1 MPCWSRRK
9 ALLRRR
15 CAETDRSRFVLRRN
29 IRYSPV
35 MSPFQTLFLVPFAA
49 ALTATQPVP
58 AVPQAEPEPEA
69 ILADTLPD
77 QFIRPDAEQIAIA
90 EDAIA
95 RMTVPVNIEGSGP
108 FEFIIDTASQRTIL
122 SKEIA
127 GNLTLEIEDVVN
139 IIALAGTTSV
149 QTVYVPELTLGT
161 RSYGG
166 LISPTFRS
174 DYIGADGVLGLDSLQ
189 GQRILFDLLD
199 RKISVE
205 DTKIKRKSRSRREI
219 VVTARRRSG
228 QLIFTNATISGIKTS
243 VIIDTGGELSIGNK
257 ALQRSL
263 RMRSSALE
271 KTSLVDVTGRSVSAD
286 YGIAKELHIGRARF
300 GIIPIAFADIAPFEA
315 LNLKK
320 RPAMFLG
327 MNALR
332 QFDRVAIDFANRK
345 IYFLLPKGA

>member
-1 MPCWSRRK
+1 
-9 ALLRRR
+9 
-15 CAETDRSRFVLRRN
+15 
-29 IRYSPV
+29 
-35 MSPFQTLFLVPFAA
+35 MSPFASLFLLPFAA
-49 ALTATQPVP
+49 AMSANPPAPTGPQP
-58 AVPQAEPEPEA
+58 EPEPEA
-69 ILADTLPD
+69 ILADKLPD

-90 EDAIA
+90 EDFVA

-127 GNLTLEIEDVVN
+127 GSLTLEIEDVVN
-139 IIALAGTTSV
+139 IVALAGTTTV
-149 QTVYVPELTLGT
+149 QTVYVPELTLGS

-174 DYIGADGVLGLDSLQ
+174 NNIGADGVLGLDSLQ
-189 GQRILFDLLD
+189 GQRILFDFLD

-205 DTKIKRKSRSRREI
+205 DTSVKRKSRSRREI

-228 QLIFTNATISGIKTS
+228 QLIFTNATISGVKTS

-257 ALQRSL
+257 ALQRKL

-286 YGIAKELHIGRARF
+286 YGVARELHIGRARF
-300 GIIPIAFADIAPFEA
+300 GVIPIAFADIAPFEA
-315 LNLKK
+315 LKLKNK
-320 RPAMFLG
+320 PAMFLG
-327 MNALR
+327 MDALR
-332 QFDRVAIDFANRK
+332 KFDRVAIDFANRK
-345 IYFLLPKGA
+345 IYFLLPKGV